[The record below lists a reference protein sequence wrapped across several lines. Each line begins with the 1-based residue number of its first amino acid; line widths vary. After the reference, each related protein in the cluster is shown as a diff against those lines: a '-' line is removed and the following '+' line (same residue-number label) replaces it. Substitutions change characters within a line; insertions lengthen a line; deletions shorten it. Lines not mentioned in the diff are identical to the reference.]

1 MEEDKIEVHL
11 IGKITSDVEAKKS
24 ASGVSWCSISV
35 ESIVNG
41 FKSWNRLTAFKNVAD
56 DLAKNARKGKRIKI
70 LANASMIKNKRT
82 DNYETNLTIYKFK
95 VLDEEKEQPPVEQ
108 PKPQP
113 EKADVPKDDDSLP
126 F

>member
-1 MEEDKIEVHL
+1 MEEDKIELHL
-11 IGKITSDVEAKKS
+11 IGKITSDVEIRKS

-35 ESIVNG
+35 ESNPNG

-95 VLDEEKEQPPVEQ
+95 VLDEEEEQPPVEQ
-108 PKPQP
+108 PKTQP
-113 EKADVPKDDDSLP
+113 EKADVPKDDDTLP

>member
-1 MEEDKIEVHL
+1 MEEDKIEVHV

-24 ASGVSWCSISV
+24 ASGISWCSISV

-95 VLDEEKEQPPVEQ
+95 VLDEEEEQPPVEQ

-113 EKADVPKDDDSLP
+113 EKADVPNDDDSLP

>member
-113 EKADVPKDDDSLP
+113 EKADVPKDDDLP

>member
-1 MEEDKIEVHL
+1 MEEDKVELHL
-11 IGKITSDVEAKKS
+11 IGKITSDVEVKKS
-24 ASGVSWCSISV
+24 ASGTSWLSISV
-35 ESIVNG
+35 ESVCNG
-41 FKSWNRLTAFKNVAD
+41 YKSFNRLSAFKQVAE
-56 DLAKNARKGKRIKI
+56 DLAKNARKGKRIAI
-70 LANASMIKNKRT
+70 LANCGLSKNKKT
-82 DNYETNLTIYKFK
+82 DKWETNLTIYKFK